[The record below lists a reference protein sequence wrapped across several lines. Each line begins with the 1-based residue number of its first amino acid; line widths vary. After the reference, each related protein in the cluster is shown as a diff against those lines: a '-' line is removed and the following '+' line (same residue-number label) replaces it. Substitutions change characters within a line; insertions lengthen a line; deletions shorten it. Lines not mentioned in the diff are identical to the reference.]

1 MFDFTGHTVLV
12 TGAAAGIGFGISEA
26 FHQAGARV
34 ALADLNDTGLA
45 KAADRLG
52 RSPRV
57 FTHPVDVRDPSSVE
71 KLFRAAETALG
82 PVSVAVA
89 NAGIYP
95 NCPVVEMTV
104 DEWDRV
110 METNMRGVFLTCQAA
125 ARGMT
130 TRGTGGKIITLAS
143 GAYNSG
149 RKGAAHYCA
158 SKAGVVM
165 FTKVLAMEMGPHHV
179 NVNCIAPGL
188 VTVDRDVTQVSEE
201 YVKTLVA
208 NIPWGRAGTPAD
220 IAGAALFLASPDA
233 DFITGEVLS
242 VDGGSGTGR
251 TYLPYSRKTGP

>member
-1 MFDFTGHTVLV
+1 VFDFTGQTVVV
-12 TGAAAGIGFGISEA
+12 TGAATGIAFGISEA

-34 ALADLNDTGLA
+34 GLGDLDAAGLD
-45 KAADRLG
+45 KAAARLG
-52 RSPRV
+52 PSGRV
-57 FTHPVDVRDPSSVE
+57 ATHPVDVRDAGAVTA
-71 KLFRAAETALG
+71 FFAAMEAALG
-82 PVSVAVA
+82 PVTVAVA

-104 DEWDRV
+104 EEWDRV
-110 METNMRGVFLTCQAA
+110 IETNMRGVFLTCRAA
-125 ARGMT
+125 ARSMAA
-130 TRGTGGKIITLAS
+130 RGAGGKIITLAS
-143 GAYNSG
+143 GAAMSG

-188 VTVDRDVTQVSEE
+188 VTVDRDPTEVSDE
-201 YVKTLVA
+201 YVKTLVG

-220 IAGAALFLASPDA
+220 IARAALFLASADA
-233 DFITGEVLS
+233 DFITGETLS

-251 TYLPYSRKTGP
+251 TYLPYSRST